1 MLTRN
6 SRQVQAANHRWTGS
20 KATKTCKAPGE
31 RGRCFVKDRESTGV
45 MEMMGVH
52 KWLKWFGSQCRGR
65 RVHLDVDNS
74 SVVLAVEGL
83 YSPKREMMTEIVA
96 IAGLI
101 CEYNITLRIRHV
113 MGKDFNVVADHL
125 SHDRVEEACTA
136 AVKELG
142 LPLWFQ

>member
-6 SRQVQAANHRWTGS
+6 GRQVHADNHKWTGS
-20 KATKTCKAPGE
+20 KATKTCNATGE
-31 RGRCFVKDRESTGV
+31 RGRSFVKDRESTGV

-52 KWLKWFGSQCRGR
+52 RWLQWFGSRCRGR

-83 YSPKREMMTEIVA
+83 YSPKLEMMTEIIA

-101 CEYNITLRIRHV
+101 CKYNITLRIRHV
-113 MGKDFNVVADHL
+113 MGKDFNVIADHL
-125 SHDRVEEACTA
+125 SHDRVEEARTA

-142 LPLWFQ
+142 LSLRFQ